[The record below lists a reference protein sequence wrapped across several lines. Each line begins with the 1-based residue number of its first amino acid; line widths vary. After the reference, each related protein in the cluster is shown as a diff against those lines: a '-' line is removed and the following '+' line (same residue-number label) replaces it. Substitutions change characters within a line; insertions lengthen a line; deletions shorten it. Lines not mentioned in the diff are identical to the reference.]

1 MATRAQMIALE
12 NQVNKLKLDLEAR
25 EKAHKAELEKI
36 RLEHQKELDELKNDL
51 KTMTRKDV
59 IKLIMDNLKINVSGG
74 YNGSIDCELYFGDCF
89 ICSSSDNVSCDNNP
103 MDE

>member
-1 MATRAQMIALE
+1 MATKAQMIALE
-12 NQVNKLKLDLEAR
+12 NQINKLKLDLEAR

-51 KTMTRKDV
+51 KPMTRKDV
-59 IKLIMDNLKINVSGG
+59 IKLIMENLKINVSGG
-74 YNGSIDCELYFGDCF
+74 YNGFIEGELYFGDDC